1 MSRSVLGLDIGGAN
15 LKAAHVGGG
24 VRTQPFELWKNPAGL
39 SAALRLLLQEL
50 PVHDELA
57 VTMTGELCDCFET
70 KRQGVTAI
78 LDAVT
83 AVAAGKPV
91 WVWRND
97 GRLVD
102 SAAARVEPLPVAA
115 ANWLA
120 LATFAVRFAPSG
132 PALVV
137 DVGST
142 TTDITP
148 LLEGVPMPQGRTD
161 TERLRRQELLYTGVR
176 RTPVCALLGPAG
188 AAEFFA
194 TMLDVYL
201 VLGKLPEDAN
211 DRQTAD
217 GRPATV
223 AAAHARLARMFCAD
237 LESSTET
244 ERRSLAMRVGNRQ
257 VTLIR
262 QALERVSENL
272 PRPIDRLIVAGSG
285 EFAAR
290 AALDLLPEYGSRLS
304 SVAEVISLGDR
315 LGPALSEAACA
326 HAVAVLASEMAAP

>member
-15 LKAAHVGGG
+15 LKASHVNG
-24 VRTQPFELWKNPAGL
+24 VARTQPYELWKDPAGL
-39 SAALRLLLQEL
+39 AAALRTLVQGL
-50 PVHDELA
+50 PAHDALA
-57 VTMTGELCDCFET
+57 VTMTGELCDCYET
-70 KRQGVTAI
+70 KRQGVLAI
-78 LDAVT
+78 LDAVS
-83 AVAAGKPV
+83 AVAEGQPV
-91 WVWRND
+91 WVWRHD
-97 GRLVD
+97 GRLAPL
-102 SAAARVEPLPVAA
+102 SEAREQPLPVAA

-120 LATFAVRFAPSG
+120 LATFVARLAPTG

-148 LLEGVPMPQGRTD
+148 LLESVPMPQGRTD
-161 TERLRRQELLYTGVR
+161 AERLRKQELLYTGVR

-201 VLGKLPEDAN
+201 ILGKLPENAS

-223 AAAHARLARMFCAD
+223 AAAHARLARMVCAD
-237 LESSTET
+237 LESTTEA
-244 ERRSLAMRVGNRQ
+244 ERRALAMRVGNRQ

-304 SVAEVISLGDR
+304 SIAEVISLGEK
-315 LGPALSEAACA
+315 LGPAVSEAACA
-326 HAVAVLASEMAAP
+326 HAVAVLASEAS